1 MSDVLVSYVR
11 ALDASP
17 EEYAEHF
24 GKVKEAHPD
33 AKPSDAVFEFYKLS
47 PKSALEREKERQ
59 QEKGKLAAEAKL
71 AIEAGGG
78 AVAEPEGGNGEAIR
92 TTGQQVEDAAPE
104 KKAEVFVAGL
114 AKLINK
120 FDISYL
126 ETIEDEDEK
135 SKLEGEIKDL
145 EDKLKELRKALI

>member
-59 QEKGKLAAEAKL
+59 AEKGKLANEARL

-78 AVAEPEGGNGEAIR
+78 EVPEVEEDGGEAIK
-92 TTGQQVEDAAPE
+92 TPGEKVAEAAPE
-104 KKAEVFVAGL
+104 KKAEVFVESL
-114 AKLINK
+114 TKLVGK
-120 FDISYL
+120 FDKSYL

-135 SKLEGEIKDL
+135 SKLEGQIKEI